1 MRSTVLLLLKRDLS
15 GSLRSRWLLGFV
27 ASFAAMG
34 ASFAYL
40 GALGLGQ
47 VGFRA
52 YSAAVAGIINLNLYV
67 VPLAAVVASS
77 LSLVAER
84 ERGTMEFLLSL
95 PLARWEL
102 VLSRL
107 CAGVLSLAA
116 AIAMGYGLASWAL
129 WLLLSEADLW
139 VYLSMLGASVLLA
152 FSFSGIGTL
161 ISSLT
166 RSRFAALAL
175 ALGVWIGL
183 VMVYEVA
190 LMAAVIL
197 LGLDAPTVIAL
208 MVLNPVQ
215 ASRLMMVHSVD
226 PTLSFLG
233 EFGVL
238 LVRELGGLLV
248 PLLVASQL
256 AVGLACTALA
266 LLAFGR
272 SEL

>member
-1 MRSTVLLLLKRDLS
+1 LRSAVFLLLKRDIA

-27 ASFAAMG
+27 FSFAAMG

-40 GALGLGQ
+40 GALGLSQ

-67 VPLAAVVASS
+67 VPLAAVVSSS
-77 LSLVAER
+77 LSLVSER

-95 PLARWEL
+95 PIAKWEL

-107 CAGVLSLAA
+107 CAGVLSLTA

-129 WLLLSEADLW
+129 WLFLSETDLW
-139 VYLSMLGASVLLA
+139 VYLSMLWASVLLA
-152 FSFSGIGTL
+152 FSFAGIGTL

-175 ALGVWIGL
+175 ALGAWIGL
-183 VMVYEVA
+183 VMVYEVV

-197 LGLDAPTVIAL
+197 LGLDASTVIAL

-215 ASRLMMVHSVD
+215 ASRLMMVQSVD
-226 PTLSFLG
+226 PTMSFLG

-238 LVRELGGLLV
+238 LIRELGGYLQPV
-248 PLLVASQL
+248 LVASQL
-256 AVGLACTALA
+256 AVGLVCTLLA
-266 LLAFGR
+266 LISFERA
-272 SEL
+272 EL